1 MLCNVFGDLMA
12 ENSMLVVG
20 IIAVVLLTAGLTYF
34 LAKAG
39 TPIVQPLPNQTNLSG
54 PTPTITV
61 TGEASRT
68 VSPDLLDVGLT
79 ISTMG
84 QNTSGSQSK
93 NAAETAAVKAALL
106 AAGVNESE
114 IQTVSY
120 YTSPVYNESCS
131 SCYAEPYYSYGAGQG
146 GVAVPSN
153 GATAGSAP
161 APVAAVGSADASS
174 GAVSGGSASSGGI
187 VSPGYPIPSPPPPC
201 LNKDNCA
208 IIGYKTV
215 HSIEIKSEKTADG
228 GKYAEAALNASNS
241 TSVDYVYFSL
251 TEATRIGVDSELQ
264 AEAAS
269 SAKAKA
275 ENIAKGLGAS
285 LGKIVSVNPNYY
297 PIYPVYA
304 YQNAGTGTAAP
315 AAPPTEIFPTTTDM
329 SSSITVV
336 YELVQ

>member
-1 MLCNVFGDLMA
+1 MLFGDIMA

-34 LAKAG
+34 LAKAS

-68 VSPDLLDVGLT
+68 VSPDLLTIGLT
-79 ISTMG
+79 ISTTG
-84 QNTSGSQSK
+84 PDTPGSQSK

-114 IQTVSY
+114 IQTISY
-120 YTSPVYNESCS
+120 STEPIYNESCS
-131 SCYAEPYYSYGAGQG
+131 TCYAQPYYSYGNDQG
-146 GVAVPSN
+146 GAMVPVN
-153 GATAGSAP
+153 GATTGSAP
-161 APVAAVGSADASS
+161 SPDAAVGSAQASS
-174 GAVSGGSASSGGI
+174 GAVSGGSASSGVI
-187 VSPGYPIPSPPPPC
+187 VSPGYPMPVPPPPC
-201 LNKDNCA
+201 GNIDNCSV
-208 IIGYKTV
+208 IGFKTI
-215 HSIEIKSEKTADG
+215 HSIEIKSGKTADG
-228 GKYAEAALNASNS
+228 GKYTEAALNASNS

-251 TEATRIGVDSELQ
+251 TDATRIGVDSELQ

-269 SAKAKA
+269 GAKAKA
-275 ENIAKGLGAS
+275 ESIAKGLGAS
-285 LGKIVSVNPNYY
+285 IGKIVSVNPNYY
-297 PIYPVYA
+297 PIYPMYA
-304 YQNAGTGTAAP
+304 YQAKGGGTAAP
-315 AAPPTEIFPTTTDM
+315 AALPTEIFPTTTDM